1 MKKHLFQTLNFCNR
15 FHREAMNLMQENEN
29 PMDYSSQGK
38 SLWRRILYFWLMVYR
53 GFTKSRCFVRSS
65 ALSYATILALVP
77 ILALVI
83 SISASLLKTQSGEQQ
98 IVEFT
103 NKAISFLVPQLNLLG
118 KEEVMQESFSEDQLD
133 QNKVAQYINSL
144 VSNVRGGAL
153 GVTGFVSLI
162 AVAILLLTKV
172 EDAFND
178 IWRVTRPRGWSM
190 RILSYW
196 GVISLGPLLIFVA
209 LSLFGTAKIGYLQK
223 IFGIIP
229 GVGDLFYKE
238 VLLRGLPW
246 ALMIVGFTLLYYFMP
261 STQVNWSSALL
272 GGTFTGVLW
281 QFNSMYSIIYAS
293 SVVSYSKM
301 YGFLAAIPIL
311 LLGLYLSWMLVLM
324 GCQVSFTWQ
333 NRKFYVQHK
342 FTKTIG
348 QKDKELAAL
357 RIMTA
362 MGKRFDRG
370 ETPYTVKELGDAL
383 FLPGSLVQEVLRQF
397 VNTGLAVQS
406 DHEQFL
412 PCLPL
417 DKLSCHRILSAFCQ
431 GRNELSQS
439 STPGAQAAVEVYRAI
454 QATVQEASEKITIRD
469 ILRKEDDL
477 KK

>member
-77 ILALVI
+77 IMALVI

-324 GCQVSFTWQ
+324 GCQVAFTWQ

-417 DKLSCHRILSAFCQ
+417 DKLSCHRILSAFWQ
-431 GRNELSQS
+431 GRNELAQDN
-439 STPGAQAAVEVYRAI
+439 TPGAHAAVEVYRSI
-454 QATVQEASEKITIRD
+454 QAKVQEASEKITIRD

>member
-1 MKKHLFQTLNFCNR
+1 MKKHFFQTLNFCNR
-15 FHREAMNLMQENEN
+15 FHREAMNLLQENEN
-29 PMDYSSQGK
+29 PMDYSSRGK
-38 SLWRRILYFWLMVYR
+38 SLWKRFFYFWLMVYR

-83 SISASLLKTQSGEQQ
+83 SISASLLKTQSGELQ

-103 NKAISFLVPQLNLLG
+103 NRAISFLVPQLNLLG
-118 KEEVMQESFSEDQLD
+118 SEEVMQGSFSEDQLD
-133 QNKVAQYINSL
+133 KNKVAQYINSL

-178 IWRVTRPRGWSM
+178 IWRVTRPRGWNM

-196 GVISLGPLLIFVA
+196 GVISLGPILIFLA

-229 GVGDLFYKE
+229 GVGDIFYKE

-246 ALMIVGFTLLYYFMP
+246 ALMIISFTLLYYFMP
-261 STQVNWSSALL
+261 STRVNWNSALL

-333 NRKFYVQHK
+333 NRRSYVQHK

-357 RIMTA
+357 RIMSA

-370 ETPYTVKELGDAL
+370 EPPYTVKELSETL
-383 FLPGSLVQEVLRQF
+383 VLPGSLVQEVLRQF

-431 GRNELSQS
+431 GRNELAQDN
-439 STPGAQAAVEVYRAI
+439 TPGAQAAVEVYRSI
-454 QATVQEASEKITIRD
+454 QTAVREASEKITIRD
-469 ILRKEDDL
+469 ILRKEDTHG
-477 KK
+477 

>member
-1 MKKHLFQTLNFCNR
+1 MKKRFFQTLNFCNR
-15 FHREAMNLMQENEN
+15 FQREAIDLMQENEN
-29 PMDYSSQGK
+29 PMDYSSRDK
-38 SLWRRILYFWLMVYR
+38 SLWKRFFYFWLVVYR

-118 KEEVMQESFSEDQLD
+118 SEEVMKDSFSEDQLD
-133 QNKVAQYINSL
+133 KNKVAQYINSL

-178 IWRVTRPRGWSM
+178 IWRVTRPRGWST
-190 RILSYW
+190 RILAYW
-196 GVISLGPLLIFVA
+196 GVISLGPLLIFLA
-209 LSLFGTAKIGYLQK
+209 LSLLGTAKLGYLEK
-223 IFGIIP
+223 MFGIIP

-324 GCQVSFTWQ
+324 GCQVAFTWQ

>member
-1 MKKHLFQTLNFCNR
+1 
-15 FHREAMNLMQENEN
+15 
-29 PMDYSSQGK
+29 
-38 SLWRRILYFWLMVYR
+38 
-53 GFTKSRCFVRSS
+53 
-65 ALSYATILALVP
+65 
-77 ILALVI
+77 
-83 SISASLLKTQSGEQQ
+83 
-98 IVEFT
+98 
-103 NKAISFLVPQLNLLG
+103 
-118 KEEVMQESFSEDQLD
+118 
-133 QNKVAQYINSL
+133 
-144 VSNVRGGAL
+144 
-153 GVTGFVSLI
+153 
-162 AVAILLLTKV
+162 
-172 EDAFND
+172 
-178 IWRVTRPRGWSM
+178 
-190 RILSYW
+190 
-196 GVISLGPLLIFVA
+196 
-209 LSLFGTAKIGYLQK
+209 
-223 IFGIIP
+223 
-229 GVGDLFYKE
+229 
-238 VLLRGLPW
+238 
-246 ALMIVGFTLLYYFMP
+246 MIVGFTLLYYFMP

-324 GCQVSFTWQ
+324 GCQVAFTWQ

-417 DKLSCHRILSAFCQ
+417 DKLSCHRILSAFWQ
-431 GRNELSQS
+431 GRNELAQDN
-439 STPGAQAAVEVYRAI
+439 TPGAHAAVEVYRSI
-454 QATVQEASEKITIRD
+454 QAKVQEASEKITIRD
-469 ILRKEDDL
+469 ILRKEEGS
-477 KK
+477 